1 MKNNR
6 YTFMVSIFVLF
17 GSLTLFLSLF
27 LISNFYLR
35 GLDQSYKMLEE
46 KNFEITNNLSNTIM
60 ESLKIIVG
68 QLNVLSKIT
77 DNTNIISN
85 EAIIE
90 KVMWEQ
96 LKSDENIASVFLAD
110 EYGNFLQTR
119 REPTFAY
126 RSINKID
133 KRDLDSWYYKNEHY
147 LTTSIVINKSTYD
160 PRKRDW
166 YKFVESSKIYWSEP
180 YIFDST
186 KEPGITI
193 SVGDFNEYNQK
204 IKVAAAD
211 FTLNKISKLL
221 EKKAHV
227 LNGKLILFNQSK
239 DVIATSLNI
248 NLKSSDNKLL
258 NLDNMESSLYSNTFK
273 KIEKNLFTGELK
285 DKDGKEYI
293 YFVSKLQKS
302 SGQNWYIASYV
313 EKDIVTANIRNTLI
327 NSVIISFFIII
338 IIYFPIHY
346 ILQRFVTKPINELEV
361 LTNEIAQNKY
371 DNVKPVKT
379 TIYEFHKL
387 STSIVSMSKSIQK
400 YEKEQI
406 NLIDSFIKILA
417 EAIDSKSAYTGGHC
431 KRVPELAIS
440 LAKVACESKHG
451 ELADF
456 NFKSQEQWREF
467 KIAAWLHD
475 CGKIVMP
482 EYVVDKATKLE
493 TIYNRIHEIRTRF
506 EVLHRDATIKYYEQ
520 LIQNPQNKNQ
530 LEEELK
536 QKYEKLSS
544 DFEFI
549 AKCNIG
555 GEFMEQSSIDRLE
568 EIAQITWLRNFDNRL
583 GLSHEELRRIE
594 NKEAFVPVIENLLQ
608 DKNEQIIY
616 RMRKIDLDEY
626 KKFGFKMDVPKYE
639 RNLGEFYNLS
649 IKKGT
654 LTNEERFKI
663 NEHIIMTIKM
673 LENIPFT
680 SNLKKVPEYAGSH
693 HETMIGTGYPRKL
706 VKNEISI
713 PARIM
718 AIADIFE
725 ALTAADRPY
734 KKAKTLSESI
744 KIMSFMRD
752 DEHIDSDLFEI
763 FLTSGVYKE
772 YAKNFLLD
780 EQIDEV
786 DIKKYLKNQES

>member
-6 YTFMVSIFVLF
+6 YTFMVSILVLF

-35 GLDQSYKMLEE
+35 GQEQSYKMLED
-46 KNFEITNNLSNTIM
+46 KNLEVTSNISNTIL
-60 ESLKIIVG
+60 ESLRSIIG

-77 DNTNIISN
+77 NGKNII
-85 EAIIE
+85 EDEKIIE

-96 LKSDENIASVFLAD
+96 LKFNPNIASIFLAD
-110 EYGNFLQTR
+110 ENGNFLQTR
-119 REPTFAY
+119 REPQYAY
-126 RSINKID
+126 RSINNVD
-133 KRDLDSWYYKNEHY
+133 KRGLDCWYYKNQDY
-147 LTTSIVINKSTYD
+147 LTSSINISKSTYD

-166 YKFVESSKIYWSEP
+166 YKLVENSKVFWSEP

-193 SVGDFNEYNQK
+193 SVGDFNEYNLK
-204 IKVAAAD
+204 IKVAAVD

-221 EKKAHV
+221 EEKATT
-227 LNGKLILFNQSK
+227 LKGDLILFNQSK
-239 DVIATSLNI
+239 DVIATSFNV
-248 NLKSSDNKLL
+248 NLRTKDNKLL
-258 NLDNMESSLYSNTFK
+258 NLDDLNSSLYLDTFK
-273 KIEKNLFTGELK
+273 EIEKNIFTGELK
-285 DKDGKEYI
+285 EKNEKEYI
-293 YFVSKLQKS
+293 YFVSKLEKS

-313 EKDIVTANIRNTLI
+313 EKDIVMADIRNTLL
-327 NSVIISFFIII
+327 NSILISFLIIV
-338 IIYFPIHY
+338 IIYFPIQY
-346 ILQRFVTKPINELEV
+346 ILQRFVTKPINQLEN

-371 DNVKPVKT
+371 ENVKPIKT
-379 TIYEFHKL
+379 IIYEFHKL

-406 NLIDSFIKILA
+406 NLIDAFIKILA
-417 EAIDSKSAYTGGHC
+417 EAIDAKSPYTGGHC
-431 KRVPELAIS
+431 ARIPELAIL
-440 LAKVACESKHG
+440 LAKVASDSTHG
-451 ELADF
+451 ELSKF
-456 NFKSQEQWREF
+456 TFKSEEEWREF
-467 KIAAWLHD
+467 KTAAWLHD

-506 EVLHRDATIKYYEQ
+506 EVLHRDATINYYEQ
-520 LIQNPQNKNQ
+520 LLHYPQNKTQ
-530 LEEELK
+530 LEDELK
-536 QKYEKLSS
+536 QKHEKLTS

-549 AKCNIG
+549 ANCNIG
-555 GEFMEQSSIDRLE
+555 GEFMEDSSIDRLK
-568 EIAQITWLRNFDNRL
+568 EIGKIKWQRNFDNRL
-583 GLSHEELRRIE
+583 GLAHEELKRIE
-594 NKEAFVPVIENLLQ
+594 NKESFSPVVENLLQ
-608 DKNEQIIY
+608 DKTEQIIH
-616 RMRKIDLDEY
+616 RTRKIDLEEY
-626 KKFGFKMDVPKYE
+626 SKFSFKMDIPEYE
-639 RNLGEFYNLS
+639 RNLGELYNLS
-649 IKKGT
+649 VRKGT
-654 LTNEERFKI
+654 LTQEERFKI

-680 SNLKKVPEYAGSH
+680 NDLKNVPEYAGSH

-706 VKNEISI
+706 VKEQLSI

-744 KIMSFMRD
+744 KIMSFMKKD
-752 DEHIDSDLFEI
+752 KHIDEDLFDI

-772 YAKNFLLD
+772 YANKFLME

-786 DIKKYLKNQES
+786 DISQYLEKKV

>member
-6 YTFMVSIFVLF
+6 YTFMVSILVLF

-35 GLDQSYKMLEE
+35 GQEQSYKMLED
-46 KNFEITNNLSNTIM
+46 KNLEVTSNISNTIL
-60 ESLKIIVG
+60 ESLRSIIG

-77 DNTNIISN
+77 NGKNII
-85 EAIIE
+85 EDEKIIE

-96 LKSDENIASVFLAD
+96 LKFNPNIASIFLAD
-110 EYGNFLQTR
+110 ENGNFLQTR
-119 REPTFAY
+119 REPQYAY
-126 RSINKID
+126 RSINNVD
-133 KRDLDSWYYKNEHY
+133 KRGLDCWYYKNQDY
-147 LTTSIVINKSTYD
+147 LTSSINISKSTYD

-166 YKFVESSKIYWSEP
+166 YKLVENSKVFWSEP

-193 SVGDFNEYNQK
+193 SVGDFNEYNLK
-204 IKVAAAD
+204 IKVAAVD

-221 EKKAHV
+221 EEKATT
-227 LNGKLILFNQSK
+227 LKGNLILFNQSK
-239 DVIATSLNI
+239 DVIATSFNV
-248 NLKSSDNKLL
+248 NLKTKDNKLL
-258 NLDNMESSLYSNTFK
+258 NLDDLNSSLYLDTFK
-273 KIEKNLFTGELK
+273 EIEKNIFTGELK
-285 DKDGKEYI
+285 EKNGKEYI
-293 YFVSKLQKS
+293 YFVSKLEKS

-313 EKDIVTANIRNTLI
+313 EKDIVMADIRNTLL
-327 NSVIISFFIII
+327 NSILISFLIIV
-338 IIYFPIHY
+338 IIYFPIQY
-346 ILQRFVTKPINELEV
+346 ILQRFVTKPINQLEN

-371 DNVKPVKT
+371 ENVKPIKT
-379 TIYEFHKL
+379 IIYEFHKL
-387 STSIVSMSKSIQK
+387 SSSIVSMAKSIQK

-417 EAIDSKSAYTGGHC
+417 EAIDEKSPYTGGHC
-431 KRVPELAIS
+431 KRVPELAIL
-440 LAKVACESKHG
+440 LAKVASESDYG
-451 ELADF
+451 ELSDF
-456 NFKSQEQWREF
+456 TFKSEEEWREF
-467 KIAAWLHD
+467 KVAAWLHD

-520 LIQNPQNKNQ
+520 LLLNPQNKDE
-530 LEEELK
+530 LEKELK
-536 QKYEKLSS
+536 QTHEQLYS
-544 DFEFI
+544 DFAFI
-549 AKCNIG
+549 ASCNVG
-555 GEFMEQSSIDRLE
+555 GEFMEQSSIDKLT
-568 EIAQITWLRNFDNRL
+568 QIGKTTWLRNFDNRL
-583 GLSHEELRRIE
+583 GLSDDELKRVE
-594 NKEAFVPVIENLLQ
+594 NKEPFVPVVENLLQ
-608 DKNEQIIY
+608 DKIEQIIH
-616 RMRKIDLDEY
+616 RTRQIDLDEY
-626 KKFGFKMDVPKYE
+626 TKFGFKMDIPEYE
-639 RNLGEFYNLS
+639 RNLGELYNLS

-654 LTNEERFKI
+654 LTQEERFKI

-680 SNLKKVPEYAGSH
+680 KDLKNVPEYAGSH

-706 VKNEISI
+706 VKEELSI

-744 KIMSFMRD
+744 KIMSFMKKD
-752 DEHIDSDLFEI
+752 KHIDEDLFDI

-772 YAKNFLLD
+772 YANKFLME

-786 DIKKYLKNQES
+786 DISQYLGKKV

>member
-6 YTFMVSIFVLF
+6 YTFMVSILVLF

-35 GLDQSYKMLEE
+35 GQEQSYKMLED
-46 KNFEITNNLSNTIM
+46 KNLEVTSNISNTIL
-60 ESLKIIVG
+60 ESLRSIIG

-77 DNTNIISN
+77 NGKNII
-85 EAIIE
+85 EDEKIIE

-96 LKSDENIASVFLAD
+96 LKFNPNIASIFLAD
-110 EYGNFLQTR
+110 ENGNFLQTR
-119 REPTFAY
+119 REPQYAY
-126 RSINKID
+126 RSINNVD
-133 KRDLDSWYYKNEHY
+133 KRGLDCWYYKNQDY
-147 LTTSIVINKSTYD
+147 LTSSINISKSTYD

-166 YKFVESSKIYWSEP
+166 YKLVENSKVFWSEP

-193 SVGDFNEYNQK
+193 SVGDFNEYNLK
-204 IKVAAAD
+204 IKVAAVD

-221 EKKAHV
+221 EEKATT
-227 LNGKLILFNQSK
+227 LKGDLILFNQSK
-239 DVIATSLNI
+239 DVIATSFNV
-248 NLKSSDNKLL
+248 NLRTKDNKLL
-258 NLDNMESSLYSNTFK
+258 NLDDLNSSLYLDTFK
-273 KIEKNLFTGELK
+273 EIEKNIFTGELK
-285 DKDGKEYI
+285 EKNGKEYI
-293 YFVSKLQKS
+293 YFVSKLEKS

-313 EKDIVTANIRNTLI
+313 EKDIVMADIRNTLL
-327 NSVIISFFIII
+327 NSILISFLIIV
-338 IIYFPIHY
+338 IIYFPIQY
-346 ILQRFVTKPINELEV
+346 ILQRFVTKPINQLEN

-371 DNVKPVKT
+371 ENVKPIKT
-379 TIYEFHKL
+379 IIYEFHKL

-406 NLIDSFIKILA
+406 NLIDAFIKILA
-417 EAIDSKSAYTGGHC
+417 EAIDAKSPYTGGHC
-431 KRVPELAIS
+431 ARVPELAIL
-440 LAKVACESKHG
+440 LAKVASDSTHG
-451 ELADF
+451 ELSKF
-456 NFKSQEQWREF
+456 TFKSEEEWREF
-467 KIAAWLHD
+467 KTAAWLHD

-506 EVLHRDATIKYYEQ
+506 EVLHRDATINYYEQ
-520 LIQNPQNKNQ
+520 LLHNPQNKTQ
-530 LEEELK
+530 LEDELK
-536 QKYEKLSS
+536 QKHEKLTS

-549 AKCNIG
+549 ANCNIG
-555 GEFMEQSSIDRLE
+555 GEFMEDSSIDRLK
-568 EIAQITWLRNFDNRL
+568 EIGKIKWQRNFDNRL
-583 GLSHEELRRIE
+583 GLAHEELKRIE
-594 NKEAFVPVIENLLQ
+594 NKESFSPVVENLLQ
-608 DKNEQIIY
+608 DKTEQIIN
-616 RMRKIDLDEY
+616 RDRKIDLEEY
-626 KKFGFKMDVPKYE
+626 SKFGFKMDIPEYE
-639 RNLGEFYNLS
+639 RNLGELYNLS
-649 IKKGT
+649 VRKGT
-654 LTNEERFKI
+654 LTQEERFKI

-680 SNLKKVPEYAGSH
+680 NDLKNVPEYAGSH

-706 VKNEISI
+706 VKEELSI

-744 KIMSFMRD
+744 KIMSFMKKD
-752 DEHIDSDLFEI
+752 KHIDEDLFDI

-772 YAKNFLLD
+772 YANKFLME

-786 DIKKYLKNQES
+786 DISQYLEKKV